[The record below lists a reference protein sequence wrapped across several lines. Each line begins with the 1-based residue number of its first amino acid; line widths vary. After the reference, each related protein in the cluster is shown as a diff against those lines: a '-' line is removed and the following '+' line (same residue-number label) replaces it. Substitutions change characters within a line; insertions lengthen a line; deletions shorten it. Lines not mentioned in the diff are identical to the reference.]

1 MKYLVFY
8 TFATSNNDCEYIL
21 EYSKIDGKIFKYYK
35 IYAQ

>member
-21 EYSKIDGKIFKYYK
+21 EYSKIDGKNY
-35 IYAQ
+35 